1 MKKCPFCWEK
11 IQNEAKK
18 CRFCWERIKIK
29 EEKKE
34 DIKEHHEEK
43 QQINKNHWHI
53 KNSEKNES
61 AIEKVDIFENIKS
74 FFFKYIRFQ
83 KQKRISRKWFWMMF
97 LVFIIWLLFA
107 ALISASNSDLLM
119 MLSFIIYLGLL
130 VLLVEKAIKRAHDI
144 WMWMSLIYVMIAAIV
159 AMWVLWREVEL
170 NNVVL
175 FLQIGIWIITIYIIW
190 SLFLKKSIAWENKY
204 GAQPKL

>member
-18 CRFCWERIKIK
+18 CRFCWERIEMKD
-29 EEKKE
+29 EMKE

-53 KNSEKNES
+53 KNSEKNKSE
-61 AIEKVDIFENIKS
+61 IERVDIFENIKS

-83 KQKRISRKWFWMMF
+83 KQKRISRKWFWIMF

-107 ALISASNSDLLM
+107 ALISESNSDFLM

-144 WMWMSLIYVMIAAIV
+144 WMWMSLIYVIIAAIV

-170 NNVVL
+170 NNIIL
-175 FLQIGIWIITIYIIW
+175 FLQIIIWIITIYIIW
-190 SLFLKKSIAWENKY
+190 SLFLKKSITWENKY
-204 GAQPKL
+204 GTEPKI